1 MKKLITPCMLNKFFW
16 VRKITSFLYYSNSQM
31 IYILINSKRIN
42 FKHYSPIILYNL
54 NLSKFH
60 NLDIDMTDPAPPIKK
75 HK

>member
-1 MKKLITPCMLNKFFW
+1 MKKLITPWMLNKFFS

-54 NLSKFH
+54 TLSKFH